1 MPLSAFPS
9 ASGSIAGFTLPV
21 SGTAV
26 TLGHP
31 TGLEDLLLVE
41 CGGDDAAGALAL
53 AQRLAQ
59 AANGAEIAWTELAAT
74 DLDVIL
80 LRLRQTLL
88 GDRIVSDVHCR
99 GDGCGSRVDIS
110 FSIEAY
116 IAHHRPKPPPVRS
129 RGWRVLVR
137 MDEPGWF
144 DFSPEGPDPE
154 RTEVSARFRVPT
166 VVDQIYAAAQPDPET
181 ALARV
186 CIRPEHIAAPM
197 RRRVEAAMQAM
208 APSLVGELQG
218 QCPDCGALVA
228 ARFDPRRYCL
238 QELRDRARFIYG
250 DVDVLA
256 RRYHWAEQ
264 SILAMPNARRANYVE
279 LALAGGD
286 A

>member
-1 MPLSAFPS
+1 MPLAAAPPQ
-9 ASGSIAGFTLPV
+9 SGSIARFRLPV
-21 SGTAV
+21 CGTAV
-26 TLGHP
+26 ALRHP
-31 TGLEDLLLVE
+31 TGFEDLLLVE
-41 CGGDDAAGALAL
+41 HGDNDAAAALAL
-53 AQRLAQ
+53 APHLAE
-59 AANGAEIAWTELAAT
+59 AADGSEIVWTDLAAT
-74 DLDVIL
+74 DLDVLI
-80 LRLRQTLL
+80 LRLRQALL
-88 GDRIVSDVHCR
+88 GDRIASDLHCR

-129 RGWRVLVR
+129 RGWRVLAC

-144 DFSPEGPDPE
+144 DFSAEGPE
-154 RTEVSARFRVPT
+154 RAEASARFRVPT
-166 VVDQIYAAAQPDPET
+166 VADQIFAAGQREPET

-186 CIRPEHIAAPM
+186 CIRPEHISAPM
-197 RRRVEAAMQAM
+197 RRRVEAAMQVM

-279 LALAGGD
+279 LALADGD

>member
-1 MPLSAFPS
+1 LPLTAFPS
-9 ASGSIAGFTLPV
+9 ASGSVARFTLPV
-21 SGTAV
+21 GGTAV

-41 CGGDDAAGALAL
+41 CGDDDAAAALAL

-59 AANGAEIAWTELAAT
+59 ATNGSEIAWTELAAT

-80 LRLRQTLL
+80 LRLRQALL
-88 GDRIVSDVHCR
+88 GDRIVSDLHCR

-129 RGWRVLVR
+129 RGWRVLAC

-144 DFSPEGPDPE
+144 DFSPEGPE
-154 RTEVSARFRVPT
+154 RAEASARFRVPT
-166 VVDQIYAAAQPDPET
+166 VADQIYAAGQREPET

-197 RRRVEAAMQAM
+197 RRRVEAAMQVM
-208 APSLVGELQG
+208 VPSLVGELQG
-218 QCPDCGALVA
+218 QCPDCCALVA

-238 QELRDRARFIYG
+238 QELHDRARFIYG

-279 LALAGGD
+279 LALADGD